1 MCVFLLLFRSKKD
14 KKAKKRKHE
23 ETDDDKEDVMRH
35 GELALLF
42 YASFSTTE
50 SVNMIVSRQVVGG
63 HVTSSRKSQESLQ
76 LKWAECLTLNRWTT
90 VYLLSAL
97 RMKLV
102 LDHPRLI
109 LLPLRAYCHS

>member
-42 YASFSTTE
+42 YATFFSLYDR
-50 SVNMIVSRQVVGG
+50 ICKHDCVSAGG
-63 HVTSSRKSQESLQ
+63 WWSCDEFEEITGIIAIEMGRMSYVKSMDNGLF
-76 LKWAECLTLNRWTT
+76 TLGAPHEIGT
-90 VYLLSAL
+90 
-97 RMKLV
+97 
-102 LDHPRLI
+102 
-109 LLPLRAYCHS
+109 